1 MKGKSIFST
10 LVFGIIFGLGMV
22 VAYVVRSDEHAVDSV
37 LITACRIYSCHF
49 CFFRYP
55 DCRSV
60 GQGRGIAPG

>member
-37 LITACRIYSCHF
+37 LITAAAFIAAIFVSSAIRIADPWD
-49 CFFRYP
+49 RAVVL
-55 DCRSV
+55 R
-60 GQGRGIAPG
+60 PG